1 VDRYGLRQYETD
13 MRRTYHTLI
22 SPGKGKTR
30 LEQVIE
36 WVGGP
41 DFDGA
46 IVFDEAHKVI
56 YRLFVLVILV

>member
-1 VDRYGLRQYETD
+1 VVLTKRASTTC
-13 MRRTYHTLI
+13 RTYHTLI

-46 IVFDEAHKVI
+46 IVFDEAHKVCGC
-56 YRLFVLVILV
+56 LPV